1 METHAGYMGGLKR
14 EFCSNTTLPYYATS
28 SEEVL
33 FHVSTRMPSKG
44 SDVEQKVMYTQYSYI
59 QFMMHTTYNAYSCTR
74 SVGYNNI
81 LVYLDIQYRVSVVDS
96 RLGREV

>member
-14 EFCSNTTLPYYATS
+14 EFYACTTLPYYATS

-44 SDVEQKVMYTQYSYI
+44 LDIEQKVHDPGLYYSVI
-59 QFMMHTTYNAYSCTR
+59 DRIVCNVC
-74 SVGYNNI
+74 G
-81 LVYLDIQYRVSVVDS
+81 
-96 RLGREV
+96 